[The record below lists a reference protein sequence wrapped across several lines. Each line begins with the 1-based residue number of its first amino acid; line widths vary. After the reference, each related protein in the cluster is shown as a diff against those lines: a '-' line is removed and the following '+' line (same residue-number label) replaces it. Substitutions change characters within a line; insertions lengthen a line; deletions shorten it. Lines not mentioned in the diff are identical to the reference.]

1 MSLNAWPK
9 CCKVTSANDRGQN
22 RDMTKPRINLVPS
35 VLCATLVC
43 VALVTLGESLH
54 AAEAKYPNILFIAI
68 DDQNDWIGCLG
79 GQPSRWLLSRT
90 QPNP

>member
-1 MSLNAWPK
+1 
-9 CCKVTSANDRGQN
+9 
-22 RDMTKPRINLVPS
+22 MTKPRINLVPS

-79 GQPSRWLLSRT
+79 GHLKTRSSSSPPTTAPARR
-90 QPNP
+90 